1 MFTILHSLFYCF
13 RFFNLFIFQPFLPIS
28 QCQILF
34 TNLQEYFK
42 DQLMIKILDFIILL
56 LYFLNLSMLMYHLFL
71 NMNLCLLLLVLVLGS
86 LYQIY
91 SILLFL
97 FEVNLNLNIIYLT
110 SLVHLF
116 NHIFCQLFHNHLL
129 YFFQ

>member
-1 MFTILHSLFYCF
+1 MFTVLHSLFYCF
-13 RFFNLFIFQPFLPIS
+13 TFFNLFIFQLFLPIS

-34 TNLQEYFK
+34 IILQEYFK

-56 LYFLNLSMLMYHLFL
+56 LYFLNLSMSMYHLFP
-71 NMNLCLLLLVLVLGS
+71 NMNLYFLLLVLVLDL

-97 FEVNLNLNIIYLT
+97 FEVHLNLNIIYLT

-116 NHIFCQLFHNHLL
+116 HHIFCQLFHNHLL